1 MLKWWQRTIVYEAY
15 PSSFMDTNGD
25 GLGDLQG
32 LISKLGYLQSLGV
45 GAIWLT
51 PIYKSPMGD
60 NGYDVADYYAI
71 NPLYGTMADMDE
83 LLDAAKRHGIK
94 IVMDLVVNHTSSE
107 CPWFQASSSGKN
119 NDYSDWYI
127 WRDGAKEGGP
137 PNNWGS
143 IFGGSAWTWS
153 EQRQQYYLHTF
164 APFQPDLN
172 WENPK
177 VRQAIY
183 AVAQF
188 WLAKGVG
195 GFRIDAVPYIKKP
208 QDYANGPVNP
218 ATGFAPIHNATANT
232 EGILD
237 FLHEFKQEVQ
247 GDRDIFTVGEANGV
261 AAQQLPLWVGKD
273 GVFDM
278 IFEFS
283 HLDVK
288 FADGEL
294 WYKTKAWRLTEL
306 KQTIAASQANTSSNG
321 WYPIFLENHDQPRS
335 IDSFLPEGAD
345 PILGA
350 KALGMLLL
358 TLRGTPFIYQ
368 GQELGMTNV
377 DWTSIDCF
385 NDLSTKNQYQLALDN
400 GLTTTQA
407 MKVMQKYS
415 RDNARTPMQW
425 NAQPNAG
432 FTTGKPWLAVN
443 ANYKSV
449 NAELEAEDKD
459 SVLNWYRKLHSLR
472 QEYEVLIE
480 GDYQEL
486 LADSEEIF
494 VYSRST
500 STAKATVLINFTE
513 NTVSYPAELV
523 EGTDPVLSNYENVQ
537 KGVLRPFEAVL
548 YIALIK

>member
-15 PSSFMDTNGD
+15 PSSFMDSNGD

-32 LISKLGYLQSLGV
+32 IISKLDYLQSLGI

-51 PIYKSPMGD
+51 PIYESPMGD

-71 NPLYGTMADMDE
+71 NPLYGTMADMDQ
-83 LLDAAKRHGIK
+83 LLAAAERHGIK
-94 IVMDLVVNHTSSE
+94 IVMDLVVNHTSNK
-107 CPWFQASSSGKN
+107 CPWFLDSSSSKN
-119 NDYSDWYI
+119 NEYSDWYI
-127 WRDGAKEGGP
+127 WRDADKEGGP

-183 AVAQF
+183 AIAKF

-208 QDYANGPVNP
+208 QEYANGPVNP

-232 EGILD
+232 AGILD

-261 AAQQLPLWVGKD
+261 VARQLPLWVGKN

-294 WYKTKAWRLTEL
+294 WYKTKNWRLTEL
-306 KQTIAASQANTSSNG
+306 KQAIAASQAHTATNG

-335 IDSFLPEGAD
+335 INSFLPEGAD

-377 DWTSIDCF
+377 AWNSIDCF
-385 NDLSTKNQYQLALDN
+385 NDLSTKNQYQLALAN
-400 GLTTTQA
+400 GLTPTQA
-407 MKVMQKYS
+407 MKVMQKHS
-415 RDNARTPMQW
+415 RDNSRTPMQW
-425 NAQPNAG
+425 SAQPNAG

-443 ANYKSV
+443 ANYKSI
-449 NAELEAEDKD
+449 NAELEAQDKD
-459 SVLNWYRKLHSLR
+459 SVLNWYRNLHSLR
-472 QEYEVLIE
+472 QKYAVLPE

-486 LADSEEIF
+486 LSDSEEIF
-494 VYSRST
+494 AYSRST
-500 STAKATVLINFTE
+500 NTAKATVLINFTGK
-513 NTVSYPAELV
+513 TVSYPTALL
-523 EGTDPVLSNYENVQ
+523 EGSETVLSSYDNAQ